1 MAEKTT
7 RAYTLKLQGDRVALW
22 RNHVAFNKGVR
33 VWGEW
38 LLNLRGGLPA
48 ELADNKE
55 LLAITAGEVSKATKE
70 QLLNI
75 TPMMVRLSEKF
86 AAATNKAVQSEVV
99 TLKKGITEPRVRK
112 QLLAERRGELR
123 RILALSWLSAET
135 SVGLLPTVA
144 I

>member
-55 LLAITAGEVSKATKE
+55 LLAITAG
-70 QLLNI
+70 
-75 TPMMVRLSEKF
+75 
-86 AAATNKAVQSEVV
+86 
-99 TLKKGITEPRVRK
+99 
-112 QLLAERRGELR
+112 
-123 RILALSWLSAET
+123 
-135 SVGLLPTVA
+135 
-144 I
+144 

>member
-7 RAYTLKLQGDRVALW
+7 RAYTLKLQGDRAALW

-33 VWGEW
+33 VWGDW
-38 LLNLRGGLPA
+38 LLSLRGGLPA

-55 LLAITAGEVSKATKE
+55 LLAITAGEVTQAIRE

-86 AAATNKAVQSEVV
+86 AAATDKAVQSEVV
-99 TLKKGITEPRVRK
+99 ALK
-112 QLLAERRGELR
+112 
-123 RILALSWLSAET
+123 
-135 SVGLLPTVA
+135 
-144 I
+144 